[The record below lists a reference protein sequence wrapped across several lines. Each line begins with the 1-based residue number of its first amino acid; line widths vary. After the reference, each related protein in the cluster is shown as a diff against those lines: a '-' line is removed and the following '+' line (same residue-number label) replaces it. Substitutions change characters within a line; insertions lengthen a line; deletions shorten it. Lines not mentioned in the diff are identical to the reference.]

1 MVPVGWMAKFVIPIR
16 SVRRPSA
23 CLVMPPTTNPS
34 APTARPDNSALL
46 WRMTYLAWQYRW
58 GCVRLI
64 IEQLLL
70 LSTALAATYLTGLG
84 IDVIRYHADGM
95 TGPLWLPPGLDHW
108 LASPPQ
114 SQVAVIA
121 GLLLGVALLRAVLN
135 YRYAVDSAI
144 LIQRR
149 IVVDLRAAVYDRMQR
164 LGFLFFDSQATGSII
179 NRVTSDVQA
188 VRAFVDGVIIQGLIL
203 VLSLI
208 VYLVYML
215 KIHVGLTIATLA
227 TTPLLWWA
235 TLLFSRK
242 VRPEYDRN
250 RELVDQMV
258 LTLAENVQ
266 GVHVIKGF
274 HREPEEIAKFQRDSE
289 QVRDQQRSIFWKV
302 SVFTPTIGFLTQ
314 VNLAV
319 LLGYGGYL
327 VTQDQLPL
335 GTGLVVFAGLLQQFS
350 GQVANMTNIANSV
363 QQALSAAHR
372 VFEVLDMEIE
382 IASPPGAIRAGRF
395 EGNISFEDVSFGY
408 RPESIA
414 LAEVRLE
421 IPAGQV
427 LGVLGATGAGKS
439 TLLSLIPRFYDPRSG
454 AVRIDGVDVRD
465 YNLDDLR
472 RNIGIVFQ
480 ESFLFSN
487 SVSAN
492 IAFGQPLAS
501 QEQIIAAATTAGADE
516 FIRALPKGY
525 DTILGEFGLDLSG
538 GQRQRIALARALL
551 LDPAILLLDDPT
563 AAIDP
568 HTEGEILA
576 AMQSAMRGRTTVIVA
591 HRLSALRSATRIIVL
606 EEGKVVQMGT
616 HAELLLQAGHYR
628 EAALVQGVL

>member
-1 MVPVGWMAKFVIPIR
+1 MSR
-16 SVRRPSA
+16 
-23 CLVMPPTTNPS
+23 L
-34 APTARPDNSALL
+34 DNSALL
-46 WRMTYLAWQYRW
+46 WRMTRLAWQYRW

-84 IDVIRYHADGM
+84 IDVIRYHAGGM
-95 TGPLWLPPGLDHW
+95 TGPLWLPPGLDRW
-108 LASPPQ
+108 LTSAPQ
-114 SQVAVIA
+114 TQIALIA

-203 VLSLI
+203 VLSLV

-215 KIHVGLTIATLA
+215 EIHVGLTIATLA

-235 TLLFSRK
+235 TLVFSRK

-274 HREPEEIAKFQRDSE
+274 HREPEEIAKFQRASE
-289 QVRDQQRSIFWKV
+289 EVRDQQRSIFWKV
-302 SVFTPTIGFLTQ
+302 SVFTPAIGFLTQ
-314 VNLAV
+314 INLAV

-327 VTQDQLPL
+327 VTQDLLPL

-350 GQVANMTNIANSV
+350 SQVSNMTNIANSV

-382 IASPPGAIRAGRF
+382 IASPRDALRAGRLRGEIAF
-395 EGNISFEDVSFGY
+395 DDVTFGY
-408 RPESIA
+408 RPELTA
-414 LAEVRLE
+414 LEAIRLE
-421 IPAGQV
+421 IPAGEV
-427 LGVLGATGAGKS
+427 IGILGATGSGKS
-439 TLLSLIPRFYDPRSG
+439 TLLSLVPRFYDPRAG
-454 AVRIDGVDVRD
+454 AVRIDGVNVRD

-487 SVSAN
+487 TVSAN
-492 IAFGQPLAS
+492 IAFGQPLAT
-501 QEQIIAAATTAGADE
+501 QDQVIAAAKTAGADE
-516 FIRALPKGY
+516 FIQALPKGY

-568 HTEGEILA
+568 HTEGEILT
-576 AMQSAMRGRTTVIVA
+576 AMQSAMRGRTTLIVA
-591 HRLSALRSATRIIVL
+591 HRLSALRSATRVVVL
-606 EEGKVVQMGT
+606 DEGRIVQMGT
-616 HAELLLQAGHYR
+616 HAELMSREGLYR
-628 EAALVQGVL
+628 DTALVQGVV

>member
-1 MVPVGWMAKFVIPIR
+1 
-16 SVRRPSA
+16 
-23 CLVMPPTTNPS
+23 
-34 APTARPDNSALL
+34 
-46 WRMTYLAWQYRW
+46 
-58 GCVRLI
+58 
-64 IEQLLL
+64 
-70 LSTALAATYLTGLG
+70 
-84 IDVIRYHADGM
+84 
-95 TGPLWLPPGLDHW
+95 
-108 LASPPQ
+108 
-114 SQVAVIA
+114 
-121 GLLLGVALLRAVLN
+121 
-135 YRYAVDSAI
+135 
-144 LIQRR
+144 
-149 IVVDLRAAVYDRMQR
+149 
-164 LGFLFFDSQATGSII
+164 
-179 NRVTSDVQA
+179 
-188 VRAFVDGVIIQGLIL
+188 
-203 VLSLI
+203 
-208 VYLVYML
+208 
-215 KIHVGLTIATLA
+215 
-227 TTPLLWWA
+227 
-235 TLLFSRK
+235 
-242 VRPEYDRN
+242 
-250 RELVDQMV
+250 

-350 GQVANMTNIANSV
+350 SQVANMTNIANSV

-395 EGNISFEDVSFGY
+395 EGNITFENVSFGY
-408 RPESIA
+408 RPESTA
-414 LAEVRLE
+414 LAEVNLD

-427 LGVLGATGAGKS
+427 LGILGATGAGKS

-487 SVSAN
+487 TVSAN
-492 IAFGQPLAS
+492 IAFGLPLAS
-501 QEQIIAAATTAGADE
+501 QEQIIAAAKTAGADE
-516 FIRALPKGY
+516 FIRVLPKGY

-606 EEGKVVQMGT
+606 AEGNVVQMGT